1 MQSLF
6 LVNFQSTL
14 PVTKKSSTSKD
25 WKYNV
30 RASLA
35 IQLFPTRTTK
45 TPSGLSSSSSQ
56 LSTAI
61 MSWFAFD
68 PFECWHMAC
77 PSSLRRLDPLEI
89 NNGKGSTFQEGY
101 LVVMCTSRSIE
112 QWNVAIIANAPNL

>member
-61 MSWFAFD
+61 MSWVYVSN
-68 PFECWHMAC
+68 PI
-77 PSSLRRLDPLEI
+77 SSLSHGDYR
-89 NNGKGSTFQEGY
+89 FQEGY